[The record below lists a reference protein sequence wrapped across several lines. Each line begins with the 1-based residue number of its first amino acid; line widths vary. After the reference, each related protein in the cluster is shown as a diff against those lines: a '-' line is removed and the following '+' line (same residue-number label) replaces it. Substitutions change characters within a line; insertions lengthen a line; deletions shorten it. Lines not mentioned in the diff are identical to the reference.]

1 MNKDRQNKRQVHND
15 YYKRGCQMIVAM
27 ALVMVLILVLVTY
40 AWYTFLL
47 KRQVNSEE
55 RDVMQPYYLYLVDKN
70 GTDVLNLTVG
80 NLHPGETKQI
90 VIGVTNQKPNGASG
104 SGYTIAKDSQFNY
117 ELELAHTSNLPLNY
131 TVFAEKDDAT
141 GENSRTLEWT
151 EKNGTPVRK
160 SFEKLSRNESTSSTV
175 SSKNNTEM
183 YSDNVSNTVNLGT
196 YDIYDKTSGSDFQLN
211 SKVENNNVVFDLNY
225 YLIELSWQEGIQF
238 SDYLKETDL
247 MYVIVNAMQLEPQE
261 NETTT
266 TSAESQ

>member
-1 MNKDRQNKRQVHND
+1 MERMKAIKKNK
-15 YYKRGCQMIVAM
+15 
-27 ALVMVLILVLVTY
+27 
-40 AWYTFLL
+40 
-47 KRQVNSEE
+47 
-55 RDVMQPYYLYLVDKN
+55 
-70 GTDVLNLTVG
+70 
-80 NLHPGETKQI
+80 
-90 VIGVTNQKPNGASG
+90 
-104 SGYTIAKDSQFNY
+104 
-117 ELELAHTSNLPLNY
+117 
-131 TVFAEKDDAT
+131 
-141 GENSRTLEWT
+141 
-151 EKNGTPVRK
+151 
-160 SFEKLSRNESTSSTV
+160 STSSTV

>member
-1 MNKDRQNKRQVHND
+1 
-15 YYKRGCQMIVAM
+15 
-27 ALVMVLILVLVTY
+27 
-40 AWYTFLL
+40 
-47 KRQVNSEE
+47 
-55 RDVMQPYYLYLVDKN
+55 
-70 GTDVLNLTVG
+70 
-80 NLHPGETKQI
+80 
-90 VIGVTNQKPNGASG
+90 
-104 SGYTIAKDSQFNY
+104 
-117 ELELAHTSNLPLNY
+117 
-131 TVFAEKDDAT
+131 
-141 GENSRTLEWT
+141 
-151 EKNGTPVRK
+151 
-160 SFEKLSRNESTSSTV
+160 
-175 SSKNNTEM
+175 M